1 MNNLK
6 LTGKKEVLES
16 LIDNEILEI
25 LNKLFP
31 LQYSKYTGLLSD
43 NVEILDIKVAFP
55 FIYIKLKANNYE
67 KILEFNLYS
76 DFINKYLI
84 IENPCDNFYD
94 LYKIDNRM
102 LLKMELN

>member
-43 NVEILDIKVAFP
+43 N
-55 FIYIKLKANNYE
+55 
-67 KILEFNLYS
+67 
-76 DFINKYLI
+76 
-84 IENPCDNFYD
+84 
-94 LYKIDNRM
+94 
-102 LLKMELN
+102 